1 MTARY
6 KNYKQMNK
14 SNYETDFL
22 IVGSGLAGLFAAY
35 TASKFGKVLIV
46 TKAGLDDSNSWLAQ
60 GGIAVALEEESTDS
74 HLKDTLV
81 AGRNLCDK
89 RAVKILVDE
98 GVERIKE
105 LINLS
110 MPFDKV
116 NGKNVFG
123 LEGGHSRRRVIH
135 SNGSSTGQEIIKFLS
150 SLINN
155 NSNIKILYE
164 THSLKIIKQNDKSA
178 GIVAFSEIENEL
190 IIINS
195 KVTILATGGYSRIYS
210 RNTNPKAAIG
220 EGIWMAKNAGV
231 EIRDMEFIQ
240 FHPTA
245 FYSKTGET
253 FLISEA
259 VRGEG
264 AFLLD
269 ENGKRFMPEYSPLK
283 ELAPRD
289 VVAKA
294 IFNEIHKSS
303 LDYVYLDLRHLNSAK
318 LKKEFSNIF
327 SFAAKFNCDITKDL
341 VPVAPAAHYSVG
353 GIKTDLNGCT
363 SLPGL
368 FAIGET
374 ASTGVHGAN
383 RLASNSL
390 LECLVF
396 SKRAALNAAEKI
408 KSISFNDFELADEYF
423 LNTESERF
431 FDVTWKQISILFSK
445 NVGILRNKKMLEKAE
460 NDLLQ
465 IQGTIAVSTKDIN
478 LIRLKG
484 VIEIGLSIIKSA
496 LLRKESRGCHQR
508 TDYPEISELYLGNF
522 VIKYSNIKFE
532 RLENE

>member
-1 MTARY
+1 M
-6 KNYKQMNK
+6 KK

-35 TASKFGKVLIV
+35 IVSQFGKVLIV

-74 HLKDTLV
+74 HFEDTLI
-81 AGRNLCDK
+81 AGRNLCNK

-98 GVERIKE
+98 GVERIEE
-105 LINLS
+105 LIKLN

-123 LEGGHSRRRVIH
+123 LEGGHSKRRVIH
-135 SNGSSTGQEIIKFLS
+135 SNGSSTGQEVIKFLS

-155 NSNIKILYE
+155 NSNINILYE
-164 THSLKIIKQNDKSA
+164 THSLKIIKQNDEAA
-178 GIVAFSEIENEL
+178 GIVAFSEMDNKL
-190 IIINS
+190 ITINS
-195 KVTILATGGYSRIYS
+195 KITILATGGYSRIYS

-220 EGIWMAKNAGV
+220 EGIWMAKNAGA

-269 ENGKRFMPEYSPLK
+269 ENGKRFMSGYSPLN

-289 VVAKA
+289 LVAKA

-303 LDYVYLDLRHLNSAK
+303 LDYVYLDLRHLNSGK
-318 LKKEFSNIF
+318 IKKEFSNIF
-327 SFAAKFNCDITKDL
+327 NFAAKFNCDITKDL
-341 VPVAPAAHYSVG
+341 IPVAPAAHYSVG
-353 GIKTDLNGCT
+353 GIKTDLNGHT
-363 SLPGL
+363 NIPGL

-396 SKRAALNAAEKI
+396 SKRAALKAAENI
-408 KSISFNDFELADEYF
+408 ENISLNTFELVDEYF
-423 LNTESERF
+423 RNAESERF
-431 FDVTWKQISILFSK
+431 FDETWKHISILFSK
-445 NVGILRNKKMLEKAE
+445 NVGILRNKNMLKKAE

-465 IQGTIAVSTKDIN
+465 IQETITRDTKDIN
-478 LIRLKG
+478 LIRLNG
-484 VIEIGLSIIKSA
+484 VIEIGLSIIQSA
-496 LLRKESRGCHQR
+496 LLRQESRGCHQR
-508 TDYPEISELYLGNF
+508 TDYPDISDLYLGNF
-522 VIKYSNIKFE
+522 VIKNYNIKFE
-532 RLENE
+532 KLKNE